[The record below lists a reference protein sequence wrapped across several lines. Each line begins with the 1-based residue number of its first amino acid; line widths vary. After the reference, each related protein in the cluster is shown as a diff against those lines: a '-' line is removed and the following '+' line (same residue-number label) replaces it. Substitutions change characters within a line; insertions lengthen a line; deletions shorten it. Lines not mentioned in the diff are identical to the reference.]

1 MTNISYPTQLLIIIL
16 KEGEVK
22 QNSLQFK
29 DLFLFRLS
37 LGMSGFEQQAS
48 GAVLDLMQDEELDMK
63 RLRRIK
69 KWYGICLRVGVD
81 VYKIVRCSVYRD
93 RKRKRF
99 VGGVTEANK
108 RKKIKTES
116 GHWIDATYKSG
127 MYPPSSTENF

>member
-1 MTNISYPTQLLIIIL
+1 MTNISYPTQLLIITL
-16 KEGEVK
+16 KEGEAER
-22 QNSLQFK
+22 NSLQFK

-63 RLRRIK
+63 RLRGIK
-69 KWYGICLRVGVD
+69 KWYGICLRVGGRIQ
-81 VYKIVRCSVYRD
+81 IVGCSVYRD

-99 VGGVTEANK
+99 VGGGTEANK

-127 MYPPSSTENF
+127 MYLPSSTKKF